1 LLPPRWLGRTVRAAA
16 LALGLAAAA
25 LACAPA
31 PMADDASGELRIL
44 LTNDDG
50 YDAPGLRVLQA
61 ALEAA
66 GHRVTVVAPSVNQ
79 SGKSVAL
86 TTGGSLSYRRIAP
99 DLYAVDGTPAD
110 CVRIA
115 LTTLLDEMPQLVVSG
130 VNFGQNDG
138 AGTISSGTVGAA
150 LTAAL
155 LGFPAIAVSQA
166 VDPSDVRNTVR
177 FFPDAAD
184 FAVALV
190 RALVARGESPLL
202 PGGIALNVNH
212 PARKR
217 NEVAG
222 VRLTRQGT
230 GSLYSLVYERQAD
243 GQILLAFAP
252 STTREATPD
261 ADTTALA
268 EGYVSV
274 TPLDGS
280 WTAPEASFES
290 FRPLVRELA
299 PRGEGGAR

>member
-1 LLPPRWLGRTVRAAA
+1 LRRTTRTAA
-16 LALGLAAAA
+16 LALSLAAVA

-31 PMADDASGELRIL
+31 PRADDAAGALHIL

-50 YDAPGLRVLQA
+50 WEAPGIRVLHA

-66 GHRVTVVAPSVNQ
+66 GHRVTVVAPAVNQ
-79 SGKSVAL
+79 SGKSVAITTDGTL
-86 TTGGSLSYRRIAP
+86 TYRRIEP
-99 DLYAVDGTPAD
+99 GFYAVDGTPAD
-110 CVRIA
+110 CVRVA
-115 LTTLLDEMPQLVVSG
+115 LTTLLDEMPQLVMSG

-155 LGFPAIAVSQA
+155 LGFPAIAMSQA

-177 FFPDAAD
+177 FFPDSAA

-190 RALVARGESPLL
+190 RALVARGETPLL
-202 PGGIALNVNH
+202 PKGIALNVNH

-217 NEVAG
+217 DEVAG

-252 STTREATPD
+252 STTGEAAPD

-280 WTAPEASFES
+280 WTAPDASFES
-290 FRPLVRELA
+290 FRPLIRGLA
-299 PRGEGGAR
+299 PGTRGAP

>member
-1 LLPPRWLGRTVRAAA
+1 LRRTARSAA
-16 LALGLAAAA
+16 LALGIAAAA
-25 LACAPA
+25 LACASA
-31 PMADDASGELRIL
+31 PRADDAAGALHIL

-50 YDAPGLRVLQA
+50 YEAPGLRVLHA

-79 SGKSVAL
+79 SGKSVAI
-86 TTGGSLSYRRIAP
+86 TTDGSLTYRRIGP
-99 DLYAVDGTPAD
+99 GFYAVDGTPAD
-110 CVRIA
+110 CVRLA

-150 LTAAL
+150 LSAAL

-177 FFPDAAD
+177 FFPDAAA
-184 FAVALV
+184 FTVALI
-190 RALVARGESPLL
+190 RALVARGEVPLL
-202 PGGIALNVNH
+202 PKGIALNVNH

-217 NEVAG
+217 QEVAG

-230 GSLYSLVYERQAD
+230 SSLYSLVYERQAD
-243 GQILLAFAP
+243 GQILLGFAP
-252 STTREATPD
+252 STTREAAPD

-280 WTAPEASFES
+280 WTAPDASFEKI
-290 FRPLVRELA
+290 RPLIRGLA
-299 PRGEGGAR
+299 PGGGTP